1 MEGFMKLQIRYVL
14 LPLLIAVIVFVSYLF
29 SYLGYFKPVLIEE
42 KTVPAMHLLYKEHF
56 GPYHKIAPVIEEVE
70 HWAREQKIDCSKSF
84 GYYLDN
90 PDVVEEGRLR
100 SWGGCLIDAN
110 TALPPVLP
118 EGFKTAELPE
128 HKYVVATFEGSPAI
142 GPQRVYPRV
151 YDYVEKRRLHP
162 AGPVLEQYVIHSET
176 SMTTTYFF
184 AVD

>member
-1 MEGFMKLQIRYVL
+1 MRIQIRYVL
-14 LPLLIAVIVFVSYLF
+14 LPLLIALIVFVSYVL

-42 KTVPAMHLLYKEHF
+42 KTAPAMHLLYKEHS
-56 GPYHKIAPVIEEVE
+56 GAYNKIAPVIEDVE
-70 HWAREQKIDCSKSF
+70 HWAAANKIDCTKSF

-90 PDVVEEGRLR
+90 PDVIEEGRLR
-100 SWGGCLIDAN
+100 SWGGCIIDPN
-110 TALPPVLP
+110 SALPPTLP

-151 YDYVEKRRLHP
+151 FDYIEKRRLKA

-184 AVD
+184 AVE